1 MVSDRN
7 RIPSARYTLL
17 RFFANS
23 TPTDDTFR
31 QCGHLAK
38 AFVNVLNYEN
48 VISKSVFFRI
58 YKKNLLSLSY

>member
-1 MVSDRN
+1 MQLLNVILLTPAYEYVTQSIATVSARN

-31 QCGHLAK
+31 QCGHLAN
-38 AFVNVLNYEN
+38 AFVNVLNYN
-48 VISKSVFFRI
+48 
-58 YKKNLLSLSY
+58 